1 MKDVI
6 SYYEEGGNSNTPAD
20 VGDEMKTQAKEWMKL
35 LDTCFN
41 MSSENVNNPQH
52 YNQGSIECC
61 DAMVSAF
68 GSELFSQFCVM
79 NAMKYLWRSNHHK
92 DGRDRNI

>member
-1 MKDVI
+1 MYFFLFYYNKMKDII

-41 MSSENVNNPQH
+41 IYV
-52 YNQGSIECC
+52 
-61 DAMVSAF
+61 
-68 GSELFSQFCVM
+68 
-79 NAMKYLWRSNHHK
+79 K
-92 DGRDRNI
+92 